1 LYDFRY
7 GVPAVEEFPHELW
20 RRLLM
25 RRVRG
30 ASIRS
35 LEYGPQEGYGPLRE
49 AIADYVRRVRGVVC
63 EPEQVLV
70 VNGAQQALDLAARVL
85 LEPGDRVVI
94 EEPHFPGARRVFLA
108 AGARLVT
115 VPVDSE
121 GLNAEALPLTARSA
135 RLAYV
140 TPSHQFP
147 SGVILS
153 LKRRLALLAWAQANG
168 TFVFEDDYDSEYR
181 YGARPVEALQGLDQ
195 SALVIYVGT
204 FSKVL
209 SPAFRLAYFV
219 LPEQLVRPFRVA
231 KWLADR
237 HTPTLWQEV
246 LTDFIREGHLER
258 HIRRSRVRNAARRAA
273 LLEAVERHLR
283 GYVELTGANAGEH
296 LVAWLRGIKPG
307 ELDELIRRAARA
319 GVGVYPIA
327 PYYLEPPPR
336 AGLLL
341 GYSSMREADI
351 DAGIR
356 RLASVIEPASS
367 SESAS

>member
-1 LYDFRY
+1 
-7 GVPAVEEFPHELW
+7 
-20 RRLLM
+20 
-25 RRVRG
+25 
-30 ASIRS
+30 
-35 LEYGPQEGYGPLRE
+35 
-49 AIADYVRRVRGVVC
+49 
-63 EPEQVLV
+63 
-70 VNGAQQALDLAARVL
+70 
-85 LEPGDRVVI
+85 
-94 EEPHFPGARRVFLA
+94 
-108 AGARLVT
+108 
-115 VPVDSE
+115 
-121 GLNAEALPLTARSA
+121 
-135 RLAYV
+135 
-140 TPSHQFP
+140 
-147 SGVILS
+147 
-153 LKRRLALLAWAQANG
+153 
-168 TFVFEDDYDSEYR
+168 
-181 YGARPVEALQGLDQ
+181 
-195 SALVIYVGT
+195 
-204 FSKVL
+204 
-209 SPAFRLAYFV
+209 
-219 LPEQLVRPFRVA
+219 VA

-367 SESAS
+367 R